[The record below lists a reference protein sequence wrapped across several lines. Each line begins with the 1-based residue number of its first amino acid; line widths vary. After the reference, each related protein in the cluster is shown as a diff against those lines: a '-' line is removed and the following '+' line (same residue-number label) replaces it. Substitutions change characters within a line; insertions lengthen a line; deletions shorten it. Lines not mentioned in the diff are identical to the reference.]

1 MRLDA
6 IILFLFVCLFGS
18 FKLSAQTY
26 NYTYTDPCTGND
38 KTIIVPING
47 NVTVGYYGVIGSFSY
62 NDFSNGN
69 FESWASNIFSQ
80 YGTNSPCSEI
90 VGLGTAVNITQS
102 TALNVIGILNSLS
115 TIAEIAGSTNILGGA
130 VSSVSN
136 SGNSGGSKKN
146 KGNNKNNGEGS
157 NNNAQGNVNNAGSN
171 QNSSQGQENSGSNQG
186 NTGGV
191 TQGGGESG
199 LNPSGNTQA
208 VTPVNNNTATS
219 TGTTGSSTGTTG
231 SSTGTTGTSSGNPES
246 SNGASTGNTGTA
258 TGTTGTSS
266 GNPESS
272 NGASAGTT
280 GTTSGN
286 NTQSGAGNTNGGGT
300 SETTQTTGNSTTT
313 QTTGNSTTQ
322 QGGQSNE
329 QAGTGAGSK
338 GTGGEQTNNQSAGNG
353 ESSNNGSNG
362 NNGNTGNS
370 GNGSGNNNSNGQTEE
385 GQTNTQSE
393 QGQGKTNITAG
404 ASTTIK
410 STPTS
415 KEGGKPTVVGSADF
429 IGFNFKNSEV
439 RTGAKATGG
448 YTSMRW
454 DGKRSYGAL
463 VDYTS
468 ALKGPNITTF
478 YAWIRPKSIILASG
492 TLTIGFEGNKSLY
505 GTFAAG
511 QMFNLKKPKNLKL
524 LYMGTVS
531 YGSVYRESFL
541 GTALIVGAMYDFRV
555 GKRFDIKLMNLFV
568 YAPYVSYYNDV
579 VLKSPYVMLPSIG
592 TNIKISKKFKF
603 NINGGG
609 AWDLKTSALNYTI
622 TCGTRFVIGQ

>member
-1 MRLDA
+1 LKPNA
-6 IILFLFVCLFGS
+6 IILLLFVCLFS
-18 FKLSAQTY
+18 SYKISAQTY

-47 NVTVGYYGVIGSFSY
+47 NVTVGYYGSIGSFSY
-62 NDFSNGN
+62 NDFTNGN
-69 FESWASNIFSQ
+69 FEAWASNIFSQ

-90 VGLGTAVNITQS
+90 VGLGTAVNVTQS

-115 TIAEIAGSTNILGGA
+115 TISDISGSTNILGGS
-130 VSSVSN
+130 VKSVSN
-136 SGNSGGSKKN
+136 AGGGKGGGKKENKKN
-146 KGNNKNNGEGS
+146 NNSE
-157 NNNAQGNVNNAGSN
+157 
-171 QNSSQGQENSGSNQG
+171 
-186 NTGGV
+186 
-191 TQGGGESG
+191 
-199 LNPSGNTQA
+199 
-208 VTPVNNNTATS
+208 
-219 TGTTGSSTGTTG
+219 
-231 SSTGTTGTSSGNPES
+231 
-246 SNGASTGNTGTA
+246 
-258 TGTTGTSS
+258 
-266 GNPESS
+266 
-272 NGASAGTT
+272 
-280 GTTSGN
+280 SGN
-286 NTQSGAGNTNGGGT
+286 NTQTQETGSQNQTNNTGSQQEGAQNTEPGSTSGGTGSQQEGQGSTNGGSG
-300 SETTQTTGNSTTT
+300 SQPEGGQNTTQGSTNGGSGSQPEGGQNTGNTTNTPQGPGNTTTTSGGNTQNGQTNTTGEGTTT
-313 QTTGNSTTQ
+313 QTQGTTSTQGEQQNSNTTSQ
-322 QGGQSNE
+322 ESEN
-329 QAGTGAGSK
+329 S
-338 GTGGEQTNNQSAGNG
+338 QTNNQTSGNG
-353 ESSNNGSNG
+353 ESSNNNP
-362 NNGNTGNS
+362 NGNTGSTGNN

-439 RTGAKATGG
+439 KTGAKATGG

-468 ALKGPNITTF
+468 ALKGPNITAF
-478 YAWIRPKSIILASG
+478 YAWIRPKSIILTSG
-492 TLTIGFEGNKSLY
+492 TLTIGFEGNRSLY

-511 QMFNLKKPKNLKL
+511 QMFNIKKPKNLKL
-524 LYMGTVS
+524 LYMATVS
-531 YGSVYRESFL
+531 YGTVYRESFL
-541 GTALIVGAMYDFRV
+541 GTALIVGGTYDFRV
-555 GKRFDIKLMNLFV
+555 GKRFDIKLMNLMV

-579 VLKSPYVMLPSIG
+579 LLKSPYVMLPSIG
-592 TNIKISKKFKF
+592 TNIKITKKFKF

>member
-1 MRLDA
+1 LRLDA

-47 NVTVGYYGVIGSFSY
+47 NVTVGYYGEIGSFSY
-62 NDFSNGN
+62 NDFTNGN

-90 VGLGTAVNITQS
+90 VGLGTAVNVTQS

-115 TIAEIAGSTNILGGA
+115 TISEIAGSTNILGGA
-130 VSSVSN
+130 VTSVSN
-136 SGNSGGSKKN
+136 SGNSEESDE
-146 KGNNKNNGEGS
+146 GES
-157 NNNAQGNVNNAGSN
+157 NNQNNQSN
-171 QNSSQGQENSGSNQG
+171 GTGTNNNNQG
-186 NTGGV
+186 NTTNTGSNQSSSPGQGNTQGSVTTNQGTGGE
-191 TQGGGESG
+191 TSQGGGENPAQSG
-199 LNPSGNTQA
+199 SNENGNQQT
-208 VTPVNNNTATS
+208 VTPVNNNS
-219 TGTTGSSTGTTG
+219 GTTD
-231 SSTGTTGTSSGNPES
+231 PKV
-246 SNGASTGNTGTA
+246 NTGTPA
-258 TGTTGTSS
+258 
-266 GNPESS
+266 
-272 NGASAGTT
+272 
-280 GTTSGN
+280 GN
-286 NTQSGAGNTNGGGT
+286 NTQENTQSGTTNPNGGGT
-300 SETTQTTGNSTTT
+300 SETAQTPNTPQGEQQNVQS
-313 QTTGNSTTQ
+313 GTQ
-322 QGGQSNE
+322 QGTQ
-329 QAGTGAGSK
+329 T
-338 GTGGEQTNNQSAGNG
+338 TGGEQTNNQTTGNG
-353 ESSNNGSNG
+353 E
-362 NNGNTGNS
+362 
-370 GNGSGNNNSNGQTEE
+370 SGNNNSNGNTGNTGNGGNGSGNNSSNGQTQND
-385 GQTNTQSE
+385 QTNTQSE

-404 ASTTIK
+404 ASTTVK

-439 RTGAKATGG
+439 KTGAKATGG
-448 YTSMRW
+448 YTAMRW

-463 VDYTS
+463 MDYTS

-478 YAWIRPKSIILASG
+478 YAWIRPKSIILTSG
-492 TLTIGFEGNKSLY
+492 TLTIGFEGNRSLY

-511 QMFNLKKPKNLKL
+511 QMFNIKKPKNLKL
-524 LYMGTVS
+524 LYMATVS

-541 GTALIVGAMYDFRV
+541 GTALIAGAMYDFKV
-555 GKRFDIKLMNLFV
+555 GKRFDIKLMNLMV

-622 TCGTRFVIGQ
+622 TCGTRLVIGQ